1 MIVRTV
7 WIVCPGFGVP
17 SVLFRS
23 CTAATLQTAFIPKSV
38 RDAAE
43 SKNAVVVSNC
53 LGLVQ
58 PGGSV
63 CFLSSVLLDVLF
75 ITPHISPAGSPRH
88 LRSDLFGAFPKPALT
103 MLPPIGLLRVASCL
117 CPGLFLN
124 PQCAL
129 SCPVFSLY
137 PHVWQ

>member
-1 MIVRTV
+1 MIVHTV

-17 SVLFRS
+17 RVLFLS

-43 SKNAVVVSNC
+43 SKNAVVVSNGF
-53 LGLVQ
+53 GLAQ

-63 CFLSSVLLDVLF
+63 CFFSSVLIDVLF

-88 LRSDLFGAFPKPALT
+88 LRSDPLGVCPNPAFT
-103 MLPPIGLLRVASCL
+103 MLPPIGLLRVASFL
-117 CPGLFLN
+117 CPGLFFN
-124 PQCAL
+124 RQCAL
-129 SCPVFSLY
+129 SCPFFNLY